1 MNAIAFFLLLFVAAW
16 VVALVQEIL
25 SAMQNPEA
33 FRAAWN
39 SRDYKHERYYSLIYP
54 LIIKTLL
61 LFVCFV
67 ITHKVALFAKFF

>member
-16 VVALVQEIL
+16 VVALVQDIL

-39 SRDYKHERYYSLIYP
+39 SRDYKHELIYP
-54 LIIKTLL
+54 LIIKTIL

-67 ITHKVALFAKFF
+67 IVALFAKFF